1 MPKSRLVKVCLCLAL
16 AATFGAAVTGDAY
29 CSETYNSYGRRD
41 PFVPLVGV
49 TDIVRRGGIEGISS
63 IDAVDLQGIVV
74 SEDGRKGVI
83 MNGEVI
89 SEGEVIGLLKVEYVG
104 SNTVVI
110 KIDNDKHELKLY
122 K

>member
-1 MPKSRLVKVCLCLAL
+1 MLKSRYAKICLCAF
-16 AATFGAAVTGDAY
+16 FGATLVAVLPGFADSA
-29 CSETYNSYGRRD
+29 EKYNSYGRRD

-49 TDIVRRGGIEGISS
+49 ADVVTRGGIEGIAS
-63 IDAVDLQGIVV
+63 IEDVDLQGIVV
-74 SEDGRKGVI
+74 SANGRKGVI

-89 SEGEVIGLLKVEYVG
+89 GEGEIAGNIKIESVG

-110 KIDNDKHELKLY
+110 KIDNEIHEIKLY